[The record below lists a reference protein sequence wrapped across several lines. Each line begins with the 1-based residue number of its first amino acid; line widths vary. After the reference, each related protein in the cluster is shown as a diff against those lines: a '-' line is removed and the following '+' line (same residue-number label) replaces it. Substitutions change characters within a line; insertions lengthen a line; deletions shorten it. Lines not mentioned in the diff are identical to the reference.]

1 MKGDFEVNNKNTLGK
16 KMILVEQ
23 DAGFISPNDE
33 RNKQFIN
40 EVNGFGKSSE
50 QIMVE
55 PLVLYV
61 VLQKWG
67 VRNRNGRIYPKE
79 ILEREVNN
87 YQQLIKEKRA
97 IGELDHPECH
107 RKSAEILTTEGWKL
121 ISDISEDEYIYTLN
135 PDTNE
140 IEIKQI
146 DKKIAKPFKGK
157 LISITGRNI
166 DLQVTP
172 NHKFWVIGR
181 NGKGRFIT
189 AKDIHDRK
197 IKDLDKMYIPKLGN
211 WVGEDKEFFTL
222 KGLTEGE
229 ISNRT
234 PYSRRVEMMSDLKIP
249 MDLWVKFM
257 GIYLA
262 DGCVAASK
270 ISKRKSL
277 VTEDGVAVEFES
289 PKSGYVCKITQKKE
303 KSKILIREL
312 LDLLPL
318 NFIEVSYDNGKVDF
332 KINDARLHKYLKQ
345 FGKSNDK
352 FVPTEIKKL
361 NKVLLNDFLD
371 WFILGDGRIRNG
383 KYKEVF
389 SISKKLIDDLHE
401 IIIKVGKS
409 SNLRIE
415 ERNHDRYFGDR
426 LIKKGSSKPLNRLNI
441 STTKGIYLDSRNI
454 KTEYVDYD
462 DYVYCVDV
470 PNHIFYVRD
479 NGKACWNGNSSL
491 IAGDR
496 VSHNITQTWW
506 EGKTLMGKMQILM
519 SPGFTKYGIVSTK
532 GDEVA
537 NLIRNGIMIGVS
549 SRGVGSLKEI
559 KGDNIVQDDFE
570 IICWDVVTAP
580 STPGSWMF
588 KEKEEAKPFM
598 ESVNKKTNILVDK
611 INKFLLD

>member
-97 IGELDHPECH
+97 IGELDHPE
-107 RKSAEILTTEGWKL
+107 
-121 ISDISEDEYIYTLN
+121 
-135 PDTNE
+135 
-140 IEIKQI
+140 
-146 DKKIAKPFKGK
+146 
-157 LISITGRNI
+157 
-166 DLQVTP
+166 
-172 NHKFWVIGR
+172 
-181 NGKGRFIT
+181 
-189 AKDIHDRK
+189 
-197 IKDLDKMYIPKLGN
+197 
-211 WVGEDKEFFTL
+211 
-222 KGLTEGE
+222 
-229 ISNRT
+229 
-234 PYSRRVEMMSDLKIP
+234 
-249 MDLWVKFM
+249 
-257 GIYLA
+257 
-262 DGCVAASK
+262 
-270 ISKRKSL
+270 
-277 VTEDGVAVEFES
+277 
-289 PKSGYVCKITQKKE
+289 
-303 KSKILIREL
+303 
-312 LDLLPL
+312 
-318 NFIEVSYDNGKVDF
+318 
-332 KINDARLHKYLKQ
+332 
-345 FGKSNDK
+345 
-352 FVPTEIKKL
+352 
-361 NKVLLNDFLD
+361 
-371 WFILGDGRIRNG
+371 
-383 KYKEVF
+383 
-389 SISKKLIDDLHE
+389 
-401 IIIKVGKS
+401 
-409 SNLRIE
+409 
-415 ERNHDRYFGDR
+415 
-426 LIKKGSSKPLNRLNI
+426 
-441 STTKGIYLDSRNI
+441 
-454 KTEYVDYD
+454 
-462 DYVYCVDV
+462 
-470 PNHIFYVRD
+470 
-479 NGKACWNGNSSL
+479 SSL

-506 EGKTLMGKMQILM
+506 EGKTLMGKMKILM